1 MYALPVSACFYIQHN
16 VYTDWF
22 IRYILCPIPTRQ
34 ALDRNDGEEFSQ
46 ACFDFDNITPLDAWK
61 TDLLLQ
67 AKKHIMSDDAD
78 VDIS

>member
-1 MYALPVSACFYIQHN
+1 ML
-16 VYTDWF
+16 
-22 IRYILCPIPTRQ
+22 YILCPILHGQ